1 MISPLKIYANLE
13 AILQYPLDINDY
25 WENEIRQLN
34 TKSETVG
41 KYKNSY
47 LVFNRTNLV
56 TSKFTKQN
64 PESTIT
70 CRS

>member
-1 MISPLKIYANLE
+1 MISPLNVYANLE